1 MVVVR
6 YFGLVFPGVESEWW
20 LAAAAVAA
28 VAAVRRGTPRPRFR
42 RCMPCD
48 QLLLLLLL
56 YRFLIG
62 GDALLLDSAADSRPR
77 NQPVNAPS
85 CFCAV
90 TFGPSGLLGTLLE
103 CWEGLSNVLLVSF

>member
-20 LAAAAVAA
+20 LAAAAVAAA

-62 GDALLLDSAADSRPR
+62 GDALLLLLLLDSAADSRPR

-90 TFGPSGLLGTLLE
+90 TFGPSGLLGTLL
-103 CWEGLSNVLLVSF
+103 VLGRFK